1 MAHRRARRV
10 DTGHPG
16 EDRDG
21 LRREGLRPARA
32 HRDRGVGVRVQFALW
47 IDPRQRGLLLSR
59 GPRRSGS
66 ARPAGRA
73 GRAGLHEPLSQ
84 GDAAPSL
91 PHARRRPGRRPSLPL
106 RTHAGRV
113 RGRCAGAARRYE
125 EDPRRDRLSAPRG
138 RAGAAPRRR
147 GRVPDRLPA
156 PRGARRHLDPHRS
169 LAGPRAGRTG
179 RPSGEAGRR
188 SAHGPRH
195 PRHRRDRGGRVAS
208 ALGPQG
214 PARPRRPDGG
224 AVLKAALF
232 REHGGAEKILY
243 EDYRDPVVSPAEVL
257 VRVKAC
263 ALNHVDMLLLDG
275 RFPPP
280 EGLPHVNGCEVTG
293 TIEAVGAG
301 VTGWERG
308 QRVIIFPGF
317 ACGSCEY
324 CLRGERTVCV
334 RYGYLGAH
342 KDGGYAELVRAPA
355 ANLLPLP
362 AAVSFEA
369 GAAVPLAMLTSWH
382 ALVAQAEVRPG
393 QTVLVQAAGSGVGSA
408 AIQIARLCGARVI
421 TTVGADDKIEF
432 AKSLGAERVVNYR
445 TQDFVEE
452 TKTWTG
458 KRGVD
463 VVVEH
468 IGGDTFEQSVYALTR
483 LGTLVTIGSHD
494 THWGRLDL
502 RHVYSRNLRILGT
515 NLGSIV
521 ELKTVLDHIVQGR
534 LRPVV
539 DRAFPL
545 KDARAAVQHVL
556 DRKNKG
562 KVLLVS

>member
-1 MAHRRARRV
+1 M
-10 DTGHPG
+10 
-16 EDRDG
+16 
-21 LRREGLRPARA
+21 
-32 HRDRGVGVRVQFALW
+32 
-47 IDPRQRGLLLSR
+47 
-59 GPRRSGS
+59 
-66 ARPAGRA
+66 
-73 GRAGLHEPLSQ
+73 
-84 GDAAPSL
+84 
-91 PHARRRPGRRPSLPL
+91 
-106 RTHAGRV
+106 
-113 RGRCAGAARRYE
+113 
-125 EDPRRDRLSAPRG
+125 
-138 RAGAAPRRR
+138 
-147 GRVPDRLPA
+147 
-156 PRGARRHLDPHRS
+156 
-169 LAGPRAGRTG
+169 
-179 RPSGEAGRR
+179 
-188 SAHGPRH
+188 
-195 PRHRRDRGGRVAS
+195 
-208 ALGPQG
+208 
-214 PARPRRPDGG
+214 
-224 AVLKAALF
+224 KAALF

-243 EDYRDPVVSPAEVL
+243 EDYRDPAVGHGEVL

-263 ALNHVDMLLLDG
+263 ALNQVDMLLLDG

-293 TIEAVGAG
+293 TIEATGASG
-301 VTGWERG
+301 SKFQRG
-308 QRVIIFPGF
+308 QRVIVFPGF

-324 CLRGERTVCV
+324 CVQGERTVCV

-342 KDGGYAELVRAPA
+342 KDGGYAELVKVPV
-355 ANLLPLP
+355 ANVLPL
-362 AAVSFEA
+362 ADAISFEA

-421 TTVGADDKIEF
+421 TTVGDDAKIEF
-432 AKSLGAERVVNYR
+432 ARSLGAEHVVNYR

-452 TKTWTG
+452 TRRWTG

-468 IGGDTFEQSVYALTR
+468 IGGETFERSVYALTR
-483 LGTLVTIGSHD
+483 LGKLVTIGSHD

-502 RHVYSRNLRILGT
+502 RHVYSKNLRVLGT

-521 ELKTVLDHIVQGR
+521 ELQTVLDHVVQGR

-539 DRAFPL
+539 DRTFPL

>member
-1 MAHRRARRV
+1 
-10 DTGHPG
+10 
-16 EDRDG
+16 
-21 LRREGLRPARA
+21 
-32 HRDRGVGVRVQFALW
+32 
-47 IDPRQRGLLLSR
+47 
-59 GPRRSGS
+59 
-66 ARPAGRA
+66 
-73 GRAGLHEPLSQ
+73 
-84 GDAAPSL
+84 
-91 PHARRRPGRRPSLPL
+91 
-106 RTHAGRV
+106 
-113 RGRCAGAARRYE
+113 
-125 EDPRRDRLSAPRG
+125 
-138 RAGAAPRRR
+138 
-147 GRVPDRLPA
+147 
-156 PRGARRHLDPHRS
+156 
-169 LAGPRAGRTG
+169 
-179 RPSGEAGRR
+179 
-188 SAHGPRH
+188 
-195 PRHRRDRGGRVAS
+195 
-208 ALGPQG
+208 
-214 PARPRRPDGG
+214 
-224 AVLKAALF
+224 LKAALF

-293 TIEAVGAG
+293 TIEATGAE
-301 VTGWERG
+301 VTGLRRG
-308 QRVIIFPGF
+308 QRVVVFPGF
-317 ACGSCEY
+317 ACGRCEY

-334 RYGYLGAH
+334 YYGYLGAH
-342 KDGGYAELVRAPA
+342 KDGGYAELVKAPA
-355 ANLLPLP
+355 ANIVPLP
-362 AAVSFEA
+362 EALAFEAGAAVPLAMLTSWHALVAQAANIVPLPEALAFEA

-432 AKSLGAERVVNYR
+432 AKSLGAEHVVNYR

-452 TKTWTG
+452 AKKWTG

-468 IGGDTFEQSVYALTR
+468 IGGDTFERSVYALTR
-483 LGTLVTIGSHD
+483 LGKLVTIGSHD

-502 RHVYSRNLRILGT
+502 RHVYSKNLRILGT
-515 NLGSIV
+515 NLGSIL
-521 ELKTVLDHIVQGR
+521 ELQTVLDHVMQGR
-534 LRPVV
+534 LRPVI
-539 DRAFPL
+539 DRVFPL

-562 KVLLVS
+562 KVLLAS